1 MDEAAVVESEG
12 VVSHVYSEE
21 EEEVE
26 EEEGGSEVEEEIV
39 SLDMYVQWSLWK
51 DPLNKRHFSTKVT
64 PILHYL
70 RVRDTS
76 E

>member
-39 SLDMYVQWSLWK
+39 SLDMYLQ
-51 DPLNKRHFSTKVT
+51 
-64 PILHYL
+64 
-70 RVRDTS
+70 
-76 E
+76 

>member
-26 EEEGGSEVEEEIV
+26 EEGGSEVEEEIV
-39 SLDMYVQWSLWK
+39 SLDMYVQ
-51 DPLNKRHFSTKVT
+51 
-64 PILHYL
+64 
-70 RVRDTS
+70 
-76 E
+76 

>member
-39 SLDMYVQWSLWK
+39 SLDMYVQ
-51 DPLNKRHFSTKVT
+51 
-64 PILHYL
+64 
-70 RVRDTS
+70 
-76 E
+76 

>member
-12 VVSHVYSEE
+12 VVSHVYSEEE

-39 SLDMYVQWSLWK
+39 SLDMYLQ
-51 DPLNKRHFSTKVT
+51 
-64 PILHYL
+64 
-70 RVRDTS
+70 
-76 E
+76 